1 MAVTCILSLWSLI
14 GLTLTKPVELLQNIA
29 KQALNVLYT
38 LCRWV
43 VGVKNTILMSK
54 KSQTSVWKK
63 DGGLHPDYISA
74 SSATPGVPEPTP
86 LERAMKAPID
96 LDKLRNKGL

>member
-1 MAVTCILSLWSLI
+1 
-14 GLTLTKPVELLQNIA
+14 
-29 KQALNVLYT
+29 
-38 LCRWV
+38 
-43 VGVKNTILMSK
+43 MSK

-63 DGGLHPDYISA
+63 DGGSHPDYISA
-74 SSATPGVPEPTP
+74 SSATPGVPDTP

>member
-1 MAVTCILSLWSLI
+1 M
-14 GLTLTKPVELLQNIA
+14 NIA
-29 KQALNVLYT
+29 KQGWNVLCI

-43 VGVKNTILMSK
+43 VDRKNTILTSK

-63 DGGLHPDYISA
+63 DGALHPDYILA
-74 SSATPGVPEPTP
+74 SSATPGAPKEDSP

-96 LDKLRNKGL
+96 LEKLRNKGL